1 MDFAEMMKADRSKR
15 MGGDEEKPEDK
26 KDMDTGLEEGAS
38 DAPSDE
44 QIKADLESA
53 VAEAGLG
60 EDEGT
65 EEAEGGMGGDAQPLI
80 DRLGVSPE
88 KAAKLLKAAKAVK
101 SVASLDAMDLADK
114 LATDVRT
121 RVKVEQAAMREDE
134 GGAPEGGDEMI
145 SMGSSQEMREPG
157 MEKDEKSF
165 VVGGTGY

>member
-60 EDEGT
+60 DEET
-65 EEAEGGMGGDAQPLI
+65 SEEGAASGDAQPLI

-88 KAAKLLKAAKAVK
+88 KASKLLKAAKAVK
-101 SVASLDAMDLADK
+101 SVASLDAMALADK

-157 MEKDEKSF
+157 MGEDEKSF